1 MADNDINLTY
11 ETLFDITRREKLQED
26 LQKLDDNF
34 FENLVKYVG
43 EKTKHFEKAPQG
55 NLFSRNEK
63 AATQKQLENIRKL
76 ISELYT
82 RRERKIVN
90 LAIIKSRTNSRLID
104 TSSLLEQ
111 EKSLFAL
118 LLKIMNKSKQNIL
131 YNLLQGKIPQSL
143 SSQTQNQ
150 QSQQYSEVDSRNKM
164 NKPEIKSELKPPQ
177 PVETKPEI
185 SKKELENARKVRFLG
200 SVPKFVGKE
209 LEIYGPYEKEDVAN
223 LPLDIA
229 NMLINKGTAEE
240 IKQS

>member
-1 MADNDINLTY
+1 
-11 ETLFDITRREKLQED
+11 
-26 LQKLDDNF
+26 
-34 FENLVKYVG
+34 
-43 EKTKHFEKAPQG
+43 
-55 NLFSRNEK
+55 
-63 AATQKQLENIRKL
+63 
-76 ISELYT
+76 
-82 RRERKIVN
+82 
-90 LAIIKSRTNSRLID
+90 
-104 TSSLLEQ
+104 
-111 EKSLFAL
+111 
-118 LLKIMNKSKQNIL
+118 
-131 YNLLQGKIPQSL
+131 
-143 SSQTQNQ
+143 
-150 QSQQYSEVDSRNKM
+150 M